1 MSNQIANLDQQ
12 TQLFLAMR
20 YVNFWY
26 LLLKVQIILNSLG
39 LSM

>member
-1 MSNQIANLDQQ
+1 MILDQQ
-12 TQLFLAMR
+12 TQLLLAMR
-20 YVNFWY
+20 YVNLWH